1 MSIKKLIRVLHRDLG
16 YFFAGLVIVYSISG
30 IALNHN
36 HQWNPN
42 YIITKSEFNAIL
54 PADSS
59 QITLETIKEILHQH
73 DEKDVMSF
81 YYPKNDQIKAFVKN
95 GTATISL
102 NDGKVVV
109 EKIRKRPFF
118 SQVNYLHYNAAR
130 KWWTVF
136 SDIFAI
142 SLVVI
147 TITGLFL
154 VKGKNGITRRG
165 AILGIIGLLFP
176 ILVLLLSNS

>member
-1 MSIKKLIRVLHRDLG
+1 MIRILHRDLG
-16 YFFAGLVIVYSISG
+16 YFFAGLVIIYCISG

-42 YIITKSEFNAIL
+42 YIITKHEIAVNL
-54 PADSS
+54 PTDTS
-59 QITLETIKEILHQH
+59 QITLEIIKEILLKH
-73 DEKDVMSF
+73 DEKQVMSF
-81 YYPKNDQIKAFVKN
+81 YYPKNDQIKVFVKN

-102 NDGKVVV
+102 NDGNAVI

-118 SQVNYLHYNAAR
+118 SQLNYLHYNTAR
-130 KWWTVF
+130 KWWTIF
-136 SDIFAI
+136 SDIFAF
-142 SLVVI
+142 SLIVI

-154 VKGKNGITRRG
+154 VKGRNGITRRG

-176 ILVLLLSNS
+176 ILVLLLS